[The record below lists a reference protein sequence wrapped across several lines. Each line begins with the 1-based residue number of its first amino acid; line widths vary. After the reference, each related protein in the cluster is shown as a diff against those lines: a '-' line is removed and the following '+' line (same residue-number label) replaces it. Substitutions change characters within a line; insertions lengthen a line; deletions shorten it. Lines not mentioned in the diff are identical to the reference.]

1 MITVGELDGLATD
14 VETYLKTRGVVP
26 ESASPA
32 VERLGGGVSNTVL
45 KVASEHTA
53 LVLKRPLE
61 NLAVEDD
68 WPADVVRVHN
78 EAAAARAY
86 SRLGEC
92 SRLSVRIPDVLFE
105 DREKHVIGIECAPES
120 TTMWKQRLLDGAVDP
135 DIAAGLGEFL
145 ARSQTRMAGDAAL
158 RTEFEHDRP
167 FEQLRLDPYHRT
179 VADRHPDVA
188 QRIQTETDRISDV
201 SRTLVHGD
209 FSPKNVLVAT
219 GRPSEVWLLD
229 FEVAHWGDPA
239 FDAAFLLNHL
249 CIKSVYN
256 HGRQRAYLDAATAF
270 WDVYTD
276 HVDWELEERT
286 TLELAILMLARVD
299 GKSPVE
305 YLTDERQKDA
315 LRSVAKRAL
324 REDVASLDRYKS
336 LLTEAVVQ

>member
-1 MITVGELDGLATD
+1 MGELNGLTVD
-14 VETYLKTRGVVP
+14 VETYLKTLGVLP

-45 KVASEHTA
+45 KVTSETTA

-86 SRLGEC
+86 SRIGEC
-92 SRLSVRIPDVLFE
+92 SRLTVRVPDVLFE
-105 DREKHVIGIECAPES
+105 DREKHVIGIECAPEP
-120 TTMWKQRLLDGAVDP
+120 TTMWKQQLLDGTVDA

-145 ARSQTRMAGDAAL
+145 ARSQTRMAGDSTV

-188 QRIQTETDRISDV
+188 QCIRPETDRISGV

-209 FSPKNVLVAT
+209 FSPKNVLVAP
-219 GRPSEVWLLD
+219 GEPSEVWLLD

-256 HGRQRAYLDAATAF
+256 HGQQQAYLDAATAF

-286 TLELAILMLARVD
+286 TRELAILMLARVD

-324 REDVASLDRYKS
+324 QEDVTSLDRYKS
-336 LLTEAVVQ
+336 LLRAVTCQ